1 MALPHYL
8 RAKCLW
14 VLPCTLPGF
23 SCDHKPNHSEMQ
35 PILLKLIKPVI
46 ITTTQPPPKPR
57 QPHRAHTGI
66 DAVPYQPV
74 LPYLTYVLPPLDQQS
89 NTSFSQDQQ
98 SNTSF
103 SQDVTT
109 TTRLSIV
116 SISFVKASSTSESHH
131 TSSSL
136 PYQQAPYYQPKV
148 PLVIPNSL
156 PLHPALQNPT
166 NQEQQQFY
174 VPMCE

>member
-14 VLPCTLPGF
+14 VLHCTLPGF
-23 SCDHKPNHSEMQ
+23 SCGHTPNHSEIH
-35 PILLKLIKPVI
+35 PGLLKLIKPVI
-46 ITTTQPPPKPR
+46 ITPTRPPPKPR

-74 LPYLTYVLPPLDQQS
+74 LPYLTTVFPPLDQQS
-89 NTSFSQDQQ
+89 NTYFSQDA
-98 SNTSF
+98 TI
-103 SQDVTT
+103 

-116 SISFVKASSTSESHH
+116 SISFAKASSTSESHH

-166 NQEQQQFY
+166 NQEQQQFL